1 MLSYSDSYPP
11 TLRNTSR
18 NMMKYVV
25 DIYMECTQNVSRCAA
40 QTRLLSRWA
49 AQAVVPILTQMQP
62 YVKGVKGSKAAG
74 LYMQSLSDMI
84 VYSSNILITKRNTS
98 EYV

>member
-1 MLSYSDSYPP
+1 
-11 TLRNTSR
+11 
-18 NMMKYVV
+18 MKYVV
-25 DIYMECTQNVSRCAA
+25 EIYMECTQNV
-40 QTRLLSRWA
+40 SRWA

>member
-1 MLSYSDSYPP
+1 
-11 TLRNTSR
+11 
-18 NMMKYVV
+18 MMKYVV
-25 DIYMECTQNVSRCAA
+25 EIYMECTQNVSRCAA
-40 QTRLLSRWA
+40 QTRSLSRWA